1 MKKIMK
7 MKSILAAALVLISSV
22 TFANDANNN
31 KLVVIRTQASNIFK
45 VIFEGEDQVNATVS
59 VLDTEGKIVFTEN
72 ITGKNGFIL
81 PMNFK
86 GLRSGEYQVV
96 VKSGANTHVETINY
110 AGYTKRTDATPVVRN
125 SSIKNVYV
133 SKLKND
139 GKYLLS
145 VAKTGNDPIAISVF
159 DSKNELIYFETVR
172 TEGDFAVIYDVK
184 GIPGASK
191 FKVTDKAG
199 YSAVIKK

>member
-1 MKKIMK
+1 MK

-31 KLVVIRTQASNIFK
+31 KLVVIRTQESNIFK
-45 VIFEGEDQVNATVS
+45 VIFEGDNQVNATVS
-59 VLDTEGKIVFTEN
+59 ILDKAGKIVFTEN
-72 ITGKNGFIL
+72 VKGENGFIL

-96 VKSGANTHVETINY
+96 VKSGVNTHVETINY
-110 AGYTKRTDATPVVRN
+110 AGYTKRTDSIPVVRN

-133 SKLKND
+133 SKLKNN

-145 VAKTGNDPIAISVF
+145 VAKTGNDPIEISVF

-172 TEGDFAVIYDVK
+172 AEGDFAVVYDVK
-184 GIPGASK
+184 GIPGTSK
-191 FKVTDKAG
+191 FQITDKAG